1 MLTIQLDQTGEN
13 GFIYHQIYTKI
24 KEEILNRNLQPH
36 DQLPSKRELADTLN
50 VSVNSVNGAY
60 QQLLAE
66 GYLYSVE
73 RKGFFVESLETF
85 HESGQLKPS
94 SLPADLKENPIE
106 RDDWY
111 SFSHISV
118 DTANFPFKSWLKSEQ
133 KAIHLHQDAFGEL
146 PHPQGVYELRETIA
160 RLIGLARGVKC
171 YPEQLILSAGTQSLI
186 HSLSSILPADQI
198 YGLENPGYRRLYQ
211 MLKNNHHRIE
221 TIGIDRKGVRM
232 SDIQKKEPNVL
243 IITPSHQFPTGVI
256 MPISRRIQLL
266 NWAADQPDRYIIED
280 DYDSEFKYGTDSIPA
295 LQSLDRYDKVIYM
308 GTFSKSLLPGL
319 RISYMVLPQHLLRRY
334 KEEQHFFIQTA
345 NLFTQYTLLYFIKDG
360 AYQRHI
366 KRMNGLYEE
375 KRKQLIGELDTVF
388 GGNVRIIGENAG
400 LHFIAEFRSDRT
412 QHEILQRAKDRKLK
426 MYGMDRFTLDEHVP
440 GHKEGFVPLVLG
452 FSHMR
457 PEDIKP
463 AVRRLYDSIYG
474 K

>member
-1 MLTIQLDQTGEN
+1 MLTIQLDQTREN

-24 KEEILNRNLQPH
+24 KDEILNRNLLPH
-36 DQLPSKRELADTLN
+36 DQLPSKRELANSLK

-73 RKGFFVESLETF
+73 RKGFFVESIETF
-85 HESGQLKPS
+85 QKSDQLKPS
-94 SLPADLKENPIE
+94 SLPEDLKEEPLS

-118 DTANFPFKSWLKSEQ
+118 DTANFPFKSWLKCEQ
-133 KAIHLHQDAFGEL
+133 KAISLHQEAFSEL

-186 HSLSSILPADQI
+186 HSLSSILPTDKV

-221 TIGIDRKGVRM
+221 TIGIDQKGVRM
-232 SDIQKKEPNVL
+232 NDIHRKRPNVL

-319 RISYMVLPQHLLRRY
+319 RLSYMVLPQHLLRQY
-334 KEEQHFFIQTA
+334 KEKQHFLIQTA

-375 KRKQLIGELDTVF
+375 KRKQLIGELETVF
-388 GGNVRIIGENAG
+388 ARDVRIIGENAG
-400 LHFIAEFRSDRT
+400 LHFVAEFRSDRT
-412 QHEILQRAKDRKLK
+412 QHEILQRAKQRKLK
-426 MYGMDRFTLDEHVP
+426 MYGMARFALSEDMP

-457 PEDIKP
+457 PEDIQP
-463 AVRRLYDSIYG
+463 AVKRLYDAIYG
-474 K
+474 E

>member
-1 MLTIQLDQTGEN
+1 
-13 GFIYHQIYTKI
+13 
-24 KEEILNRNLQPH
+24 
-36 DQLPSKRELADTLN
+36 
-50 VSVNSVNGAY
+50 
-60 QQLLAE
+60 
-66 GYLYSVE
+66 
-73 RKGFFVESLETF
+73 
-85 HESGQLKPS
+85 
-94 SLPADLKENPIE
+94 
-106 RDDWY
+106 
-111 SFSHISV
+111 
-118 DTANFPFKSWLKSEQ
+118 
-133 KAIHLHQDAFGEL
+133 
-146 PHPQGVYELRETIA
+146 
-160 RLIGLARGVKC
+160 
-171 YPEQLILSAGTQSLI
+171 
-186 HSLSSILPADQI
+186 
-198 YGLENPGYRRLYQ
+198 
-211 MLKNNHHRIE
+211 
-221 TIGIDRKGVRM
+221 
-232 SDIQKKEPNVL
+232 
-243 IITPSHQFPTGVI
+243 
-256 MPISRRIQLL
+256 
-266 NWAADQPDRYIIED
+266 
-280 DYDSEFKYGTDSIPA
+280 
-295 LQSLDRYDKVIYM
+295 
-308 GTFSKSLLPGL
+308 
-319 RISYMVLPQHLLRRY
+319 MVLPQHLLRRY

-388 GGNVRIIGENAG
+388 RDNVRIIGENAG